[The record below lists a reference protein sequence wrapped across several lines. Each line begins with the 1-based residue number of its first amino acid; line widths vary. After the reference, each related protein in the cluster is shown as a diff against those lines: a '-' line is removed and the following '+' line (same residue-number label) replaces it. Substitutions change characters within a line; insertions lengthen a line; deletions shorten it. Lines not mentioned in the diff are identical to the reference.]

1 MGTAHRPF
9 MTFTRCK
16 DGTTAVSTPS
26 ASILTPHLIQPFTDP
41 RRRVA
46 FFGMAWVS
54 VAFVAASAAPSPI
67 YVLYQAA
74 WHFDSWLLSLAFSIY
89 AFTLLL
95 ALLTVGSVSDYLGRR
110 PVLIGAVLAEIVALV
125 LLLTATDIGHV
136 LLARAIQGFATG
148 VATSTVSAALADL
161 SPRRNRQLGATV
173 GSITPLAGLAAGS
186 LASGLVIQA
195 VAVPVPVVFTTLI
208 VIVSVGL
215 ALVLIAPE
223 TIPRHPGAARSLLPR
238 LHVPAQSRAA
248 FLASSFLNVGVW
260 LTTSLV
266 LGLLPQINRDVFG
279 IHSGLVNGGIIALLT
294 GVGAIS
300 VVLTRTF
307 AARQSAQLSAV
318 TLVAGAVIQATAIAT
333 VDVWLFAVGAAI
345 AGVGAGVGFSG
356 YIRLVIQTAD
366 PEDRAGVFSAMYVV
380 SYLTFGIPVIV
391 AGIVLGT
398 FGTGP
403 AAVGFCCLTIAASLT
418 GFLVVSRYTHRSK
431 G

>member
-1 MGTAHRPF
+1 
-9 MTFTRCK
+9 MTSTCCK

-26 ASILTPHLIQPFTDP
+26 ASTLTHRPTRPFTDQ

-89 AFTLLL
+89 AFTLLI

-110 PVLIGAVLAEIVALV
+110 PVLIGAVIAEIIALV

-161 SPRRNRQLGATV
+161 SPKCNRQLGATV

-186 LASGLVIQA
+186 LASGLIIQA
-195 VAVPVPVVFTTLI
+195 VDAPIPVVFTTLI
-208 VIVSVGL
+208 AILLVGL
-215 ALVLIAPE
+215 ALVLVAPE
-223 TIPRHPGAARSLLPR
+223 TIPRHPGAVRSLLPR
-238 LHVPAQSRAA
+238 LHVPARSRAA
-248 FLASSFLNVGVW
+248 FLASSFLNIGVW

-266 LGLLPQINRDVFG
+266 LGLFPQINRDVFN
-279 IHSGLVNGGIIALLT
+279 IHSGIVNGGIIALLT
-294 GVGAIS
+294 GSGAIA
-300 VVLTRTF
+300 VVLTRSFT
-307 AARQSAQLSAV
+307 ALQSAQVSAV
-318 TLVAGAVIQATAIAT
+318 ALVAGAAIEGVAVAT
-333 VDVWLFAVGAAI
+333 VDVWLFAAGAVI

-356 YIRLVIQTAD
+356 YIRLVIQTAEPD
-366 PEDRAGVFSAMYVV
+366 DRAGVFSAMYVV
-380 SYLTFGIPVIV
+380 SYLTFGIPVII

-398 FGTGP
+398 FGTGS
-403 AAVGFCCLTIAASLT
+403 AAIGFCCLTIAASLA
-418 GFLVVSRYTHRSK
+418 GLLVIRRYTQNLKR
-431 G
+431 

>member
-1 MGTAHRPF
+1 
-9 MTFTRCK
+9 
-16 DGTTAVSTPS
+16 VSTPS
-26 ASILTPHLIQPFTDP
+26 ASTLTPRLIRPFTDQ
-41 RRRVA
+41 RRRLA

-67 YVLYQAA
+67 YVLYQEA

-89 AFTLLL
+89 AFTLLI

-110 PVLIGAVLAEIVALV
+110 PVLIGAVIAEIIALG
-125 LLLTATDIGHV
+125 LLLTATDISHV

-186 LASGLVIQA
+186 LASGLIIQA
-195 VAVPVPVVFTTLI
+195 VDAPIPVVFTTLI
-208 VIVSVGL
+208 VILLVGL

-223 TIPRHPGAARSLLPR
+223 TIPRHPGAVRSLLPR

-279 IHSGLVNGGIIALLT
+279 IHSGIVNGGIIALLT
-294 GVGAIS
+294 GAGAIS

-307 AARQSAQLSAV
+307 TARQSAQLAAV
-318 TLVAGAVIQATAIAT
+318 TLVAGAVIEATAIAT
-333 VDVWLFAVGAAI
+333 VDVWLFAAGAAI

-366 PEDRAGVFSAMYVV
+366 PDDRAGVFSAMYVV

-391 AGIVLGT
+391 AGIVLST

-403 AAVGFCCLTIAASLT
+403 AAIGFCCLTIAASLT
-418 GFLVVSRYTHRSK
+418 GFLIISRYTQSLK
-431 G
+431 E